1 MVNYD
6 DYFEE
11 ALYLYENDK
20 QIQYDKKAV
29 AKFLKHKYAINKSI
43 EAIRVALTRRL
54 NRYYA
59 DNEIIA
65 QNVLYKKE
73 KQKAQDKN
81 RIANKSFRE
90 FARLE
95 NALKEFAKSQIEI
108 YKEHAEA
115 LKNIKI
121 GPLKKSN
128 KLSGV
133 GVMQISDLH
142 GNELVDLPHNKYDF
156 NVLAKRLK
164 LYVSQCIEDFR
175 LKKYKKVAILF
186 TGDLLNSD
194 RRLDELL
201 NASTNRAKATSLMRH
216 ILLQAILEVRNAGFE
231 ITIVSVLGNESRVGK
246 EMPFSNEGLSDNYD
260 FMIINGLKQIL
271 EFSQIKGIKFGSI
284 DKVEEIITID
294 GRQWLMAHD
303 VSKMTSQQK
312 SAQSGIGRLSLNGNN
327 VSFIIGGHI
336 HATNIGDFYARSGST
351 VGANSYSENAL
362 GLYGYASQNYY
373 LCRNGRIN
381 KIAVDLQNIKDVK
394 GYDIINK
401 LEAYNAKS
409 VSKLKNKTTVLRV
422 VI

>member
-20 QIQYDKKAV
+20 QIQFDKTAV
-29 AKFLKHKYAINKSI
+29 AKFLKHKYSIDKSI
-43 EAIRVALTRRL
+43 EAVRVALTRRL

-108 YKEHAEA
+108 YKDHAES

-381 KIAVDLQNIKDVK
+381 KIAVDLQNIKNVK

>member
-1 MVNYD
+1 MINYD

-20 QIQYDKKAV
+20 QINNDKTAI
-29 AKFLKHKYAINKSI
+29 AKFLIHKYNI
-43 EAIRVALTRRL
+43 ENSLDAVRVALTRRL
-54 NRYYA
+54 NKHFA
-59 DNEIIA
+59 DKEIILE
-65 QNVLYKKE
+65 NVIYKKQ

-95 NALKEFAKSQIEI
+95 NALSEFAKEQLKI
-108 YKEHAEA
+108 YKEYSQA
-115 LKNIKI
+115 LKELNIS
-121 GPLKKSN
+121 PLKKN
-128 KLSGV
+128 TKTSGV

-156 NVLAKRLK
+156 NIMAKRLK
-164 LYVSQCIEDFR
+164 LYVTQCIEDFK
-175 LKKYKKVAILF
+175 LKKYKKVAMLF

-216 ILLQAILEVRNAGFE
+216 ILLQVILEVRNAGFQ
-231 ITIVSVLGNESRVGK
+231 ITIISVLGNESRVGK

-260 FMIINGLKQIL
+260 FMIMNGLKQIL
-271 EFSQIKGIKFGSI
+271 EFSNIKGIKFGSI
-284 DKVEEIITID
+284 DKVEEIVTID
-294 GRQWLMAHD
+294 GRQWLLAHD

-312 SAQSGIGRLSLNGNN
+312 TAQSGIGRHSLNGNN
-327 VSFIIGGHI
+327 ISFIIGGHI
-336 HATNIGDFYARSGST
+336 HSTNIGDFYARSGST

-381 KIAVDLQNIKDVK
+381 KISVDLQNIKEIK
-394 GYDIINK
+394 GYSVISE

-409 VSKLKNKTTVLRV
+409 VSKLDKKTTVLRV